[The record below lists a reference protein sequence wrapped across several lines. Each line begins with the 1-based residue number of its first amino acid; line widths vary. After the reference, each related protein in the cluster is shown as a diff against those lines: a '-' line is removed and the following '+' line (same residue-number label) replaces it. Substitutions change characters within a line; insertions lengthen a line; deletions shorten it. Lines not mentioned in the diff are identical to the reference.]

1 MTDYRVLHLL
11 PDLTVGGGQMMVL
24 RLAVHL
30 RKKGCGV
37 MIAAC
42 RPGGTMS
49 QQFKQAE
56 IPVIDA
62 GMTGIRNFRQ
72 ALRRLENVAV
82 ENDISILHTHGT
94 MVDKIAG
101 HILSSRLH
109 IPEVTT
115 LHGMLPVFGPR
126 RRSLR
131 SLLRSFLELGS
142 FKLDWW
148 LARGKLVSVVAVSDA
163 VLEAWRPVLRQST
176 SGSKVDERVIHWGV
190 DAREFRQ
197 PDPEQI
203 MRIREEITGSLS
215 RGGPLILS
223 VSRLH
228 TSKNVDTLP
237 EAMMTVID
245 RWPDAIL
252 GIVGDGPERQ
262 TLERKVGDLSL
273 NSKIRF
279 LGERRDVPSLLA
291 AADITV
297 FPSRVEGFGMVALES
312 LAAGTPV
319 VCFDL
324 PSLKALR
331 RDVDAIRIVAGT
343 GPTEMGRT
351 ISAAL
356 SDQNLP
362 AAGQQARDIVL
373 TSWNLDKT
381 ASEYDSLYRAILSKN
396 GKLPDKML
404 SASDSY
410 CSGRNS

>member
-1 MTDYRVLHLL
+1 MTDYRVLHLM
-11 PDLTVGGGQMMVL
+11 PDLSVGGGQMMVL

-37 MIAAC
+37 VIAAC
-42 RPGGTMS
+42 KPGGTML
-49 QQFKQAE
+49 QQFQKAG
-56 IPVIDA
+56 IPVVEA
-62 GMTGIRNFRQ
+62 GMSGIQDFRQ
-72 ALRRLENVAV
+72 ALRRLENVAA

-94 MVDKIAG
+94 MVDKITG

-115 LHGMLPVFGPR
+115 LHGMLPDFSSG

-131 SLLRSFLELGS
+131 SQLRGFLERAA

-163 VLEAWRPVLRQST
+163 VLEAWRPVLRQSAR
-176 SGSKVDERVIHWGV
+176 GSKVDERIIHWGV
-190 DAREFRQ
+190 DAREFRR
-197 PDPEQI
+197 PDAEQI
-203 MRIREEITGSLS
+203 IRIREEIAGSS
-215 RGGPLILS
+215 SPGGPLILS

-228 TSKNVDTLP
+228 TTKNIDALP
-237 EAMMTVID
+237 EAMMSIID

-252 GIVGDGPERQ
+252 GIVGDGPKRQ
-262 TLERKVGDLSL
+262 TLERKVGDLGL

-324 PSLKALR
+324 PSLRALR
-331 RDVDAIRIVAGT
+331 KDVDAVRVVAGT
-343 GPTEMGRT
+343 SPTEMGRT
-351 ISAAL
+351 ISEAL
-356 SDQNLP
+356 ADQNLP
-362 AAGQQARDIVL
+362 IAGQEARDMVL
-373 TSWNLDKT
+373 RSWNLDKT
-381 ASEYDSLYRAILSKN
+381 ASEYDYLYRAILARN
-396 GKLPDKML
+396 GRLPD
-404 SASDSY
+404 
-410 CSGRNS
+410 